1 MAEMKISEIS
11 RKLGVKP
18 ETIRFWERV
27 GVMPKAKRKKIS
39 AGLGYPYRYYTEED
53 LKIGFF
59 ILNAKKL
66 GFSLKEIRE
75 LLQLR
80 AYDSPEKCDIIA
92 GKIEKHVRKIRQ
104 RYEFL
109 MSMEKALMKLLGDC
123 RRRKNRGGKDR
134 KNKITCPIIEYLEME
149 KFTDDFYG
157 DKTNQKTKK
166 DKEVNRK

>member
-1 MAEMKISEIS
+1 MAEMRISEIS

-66 GFSLKEIRE
+66 GFTLKEIKE

-92 GKIEKHVRKIRQ
+92 GKIEKHVRKIRR

-109 MSMEKALMKLLGDC
+109 MSMEKALIKLLGDC
-123 RRRKNRGGKDR
+123 RKRRKNRGGKNR
-134 KNKITCPIIEYLEME
+134 KNEITCPIIEYLEME
-149 KFTDDFYG
+149 KFTGYFSKVEG
-157 DKTNQKTKK
+157 DKTNKK
-166 DKEVNRK
+166 R

>member
-1 MAEMKISEIS
+1 MAEMRISEIS

-39 AGLGYPYRYYTEED
+39 PGLGYPYRYYTEED

-66 GFSLKEIRE
+66 GFTLKEIKE

-80 AYDSPEKCDIIA
+80 AYDSPEKCNIIA
-92 GKIEKHVRKIRQ
+92 SKIEKHVEKIRQ

-109 MSMEKALMKLLGDC
+109 MSMEKALLKLLGDC
-123 RRRKNRGGKDR
+123 RRQNSRDKTRGK
-134 KNKITCPIIEYLEME
+134 KVTCPIIDYLEME
-149 KFTDDFYG
+149 DFAKIKSSG
-157 DKTNQKTKK
+157 RIRKEKK
-166 DKEVNRK
+166 KREEK